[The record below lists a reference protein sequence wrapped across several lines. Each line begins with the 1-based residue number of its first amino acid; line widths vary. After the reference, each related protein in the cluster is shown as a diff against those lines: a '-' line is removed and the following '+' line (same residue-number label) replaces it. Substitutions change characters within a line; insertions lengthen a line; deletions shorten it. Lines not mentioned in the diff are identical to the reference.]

1 MHDTMFIFN
10 IPQKRKASFITQ
22 SIHNK
27 ASNLPEINNLLLP
40 INDRPHSQKTVD
52 HALSCFFIPL
62 QQRNYRAFIRPY
74 IQNPAP
80 TIIAK
85 MIRLTRIVPI
95 NFITNTIIK
104 IITINAIIPTIIE
117 PIVPKAAKTFH
128 IELLVM
134 VLRRF
139 I

>member
-1 MHDTMFIFN
+1 MHY
-10 IPQKRKASFITQ
+10 
-22 SIHNK
+22 
-27 ASNLPEINNLLLP
+27 L
-40 INDRPHSQKTVD
+40 V
-52 HALSCFFIPL
+52 FFIPL

>member
-1 MHDTMFIFN
+1 
-10 IPQKRKASFITQ
+10 
-22 SIHNK
+22 
-27 ASNLPEINNLLLP
+27 
-40 INDRPHSQKTVD
+40 
-52 HALSCFFIPL
+52 
-62 QQRNYRAFIRPY
+62 
-74 IQNPAP
+74 
-80 TIIAK
+80 
-85 MIRLTRIVPI
+85 MIRLIRIVPI

-134 VLRRF
+134 VLRPF